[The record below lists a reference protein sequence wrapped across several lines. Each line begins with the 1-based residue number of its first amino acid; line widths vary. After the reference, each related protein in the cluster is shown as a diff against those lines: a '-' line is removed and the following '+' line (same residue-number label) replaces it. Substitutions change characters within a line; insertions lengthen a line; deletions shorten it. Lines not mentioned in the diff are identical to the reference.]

1 MSDELDKKI
10 NQISELLGGQE
21 NLADN
26 LKSLLTLLASNNAN
40 KNDANINNTDSS
52 KSASSEE
59 KESSIPLS
67 NDNMSKKKESD
78 ETSEMA
84 NRIAKVINSMNSSND
99 HRINLLLSLK
109 PFLNTKRQ
117 NKLNTC
123 IKMLNISKLTRLL
136 DENDKGIL

>member
-99 HRINLLLSLK
+99 PRINLLLSLK